1 MEDDQCFELE
11 QGSTTKRHANLSSV
25 MEEMRQA
32 NETLNK
38 RCLGGNPRIRF
49 MYLISVFYFKY
60 ASHHHHNVS
69 KAVYPYQELKEL

>member
-1 MEDDQCFELE
+1 
-11 QGSTTKRHANLSSV
+11 
-25 MEEMRQA
+25 MRQA